1 MEALQKGARL
11 SRVSP
16 MGPDGPRW
24 VPMEKM
30 VRKTTPPR
38 PRRGQALGGARRRRG
53 VSDLEAVRRAVCG
66 TLNREVEV
74 EVEKRPSG
82 RRGVTLVVKKRRS
95 PLIVVEHWEMD
106 AMRKVP
112 LVPAHLRGHFLR
124 NYAILIGQRAAASS
138 PQA

>member
-1 MEALQKGARL
+1 MQKGAQL
-11 SRVSP
+11 SWVSLMGP
-16 MGPDGPRW
+16 MGKIG
-24 VPMEKM
+24 K
-30 VRKTTPPR
+30 KTTHTR
-38 PRRGQALGGARRRRG
+38 LRHGQALESARRRG
-53 VSDLEAVRRAVCG
+53 ASDLEAVRRAVCG

-74 EVEKRPSG
+74 EVETRPSG

>member
-1 MEALQKGARL
+1 MQKGAQL
-11 SRVSP
+11 SWVSL
-16 MGPDGPRW
+16 MGPDGKDGPRW
-24 VPMEKM
+24 ATMGKM
-30 VRKTTPPR
+30 VKRTTPTR
-38 PRRGQALGGARRRRG
+38 QRRGQAHRGVRRRG

-74 EVEKRPSG
+74 EVEKKPSG

-95 PLIVVEHWEMD
+95 PLIVLEHWEMD

-124 NYAILIGQRAAASS
+124 NYAILTGQRAAASS